1 MWVSD
6 SESLYQSCPH
16 VNIIYGRLPV
26 STLVSL
32 SLGRKDRWSQVE
44 KSLVYSSRH
53 KLSSGVIHNITCGHA
68 STYEIPVSH
77 FGPIALSMLWRYHQ
91 LSPIPS
97 EYCLLSG
104 MKISQGWGSI
114 LTPYLVF
121 TLVYFSFHVYSWIVS
136 YLLDDSVAELP
147 RNENKVD
154 SGHVLHKAGLSA
166 LENGD
171 EGRKVLCG
179 RDTEKSFGRW
189 KPQSS
194 RGRVCLP
201 EDHALRK
208 GMTVSPAG
216 LNSSF
221 FWHLSYCLITSERKK

>member
-16 VNIIYGRLPV
+16 VNIIYG
-26 STLVSL
+26 SL

-44 KSLVYSSRH
+44 KSLMYSSRH
-53 KLSSGVIHNITCGHA
+53 KWWFGVIHSITCGHGIHIWDPCVPLW
-68 STYEIPVSH
+68 TYSSLPALKTPPV
-77 FGPIALSMLWRYHQ
+77 
-91 LSPIPS
+91 IPS

-104 MKISQGWGSI
+104 MKISQALGSV

-121 TLVYFSFHVYSWIVS
+121 THIDFSFHVYSWIVS

-166 LENGD
+166 LRNGD

-179 RDTEKSFGRW
+179 RDAEKSFGRW

-194 RGRVCLP
+194 RR
-201 EDHALRK
+201 E
-208 GMTVSPAG
+208 G
-216 LNSSF
+216 LSSWGPCSEEKNDCF
-221 FWHLSYCLITSERKK
+221 SSRFKLIFLWHLSYCLMTSERKK